1 MSDPS
6 GLPADCDISHLW
18 DYLTGEE
25 SALSANADSLKEL
38 LGLLDLS
45 MQDLQDMLTESENR

>member
-18 DYLTGEE
+18 DYLTDENKE
-25 SALSANADSLKEL
+25 YPLSDTSLEDVMKL
-38 LGLLDLS
+38 LGLSAAELES
-45 MQDLQDMLTESENR
+45 MCRKELF